1 MADNKKIAEQVLAA
15 VGGAANLKDGLPSVS
30 PEYYAFRR

>member
-15 VGGAANLKDGLPSVS
+15 VGGAANLKD
-30 PEYYAFRR
+30 ATHACACI